1 MSMTENVLSSVP
13 FSTLAQT
20 QVQAAYPAR
29 YYAGY
34 DTAATQPTPVTAWYD
49 TWSMSSVDGLPPASQ
64 LLAVSSADW
73 ANTTGFRLPAGK
85 AVQNGAI
92 VDYTAPPLPLAT
104 QAARVL
110 QQAASTSWATYG
122 MYGETPPVVWQSYL
136 ASLRALA
143 NGTDTTS
150 TQLPTPPDIS
160 AAAFSAT
167 THKASFVQETAPEH
181 KSVSNGPDM
190 PDVSAM
196 RPSRAASIVA
206 GQGA

>member
-1 MSMTENVLSSVP
+1 MTDKGLSGSSLSV
-13 FSTLAQT
+13 TA

-34 DTAATQPTPVTAWYD
+34 DATATQPAPVTAWYD
-49 TWSMSSVDGLPPASQ
+49 TWSMSSVENLPPANQ
-64 LLAVSSADW
+64 LVPISAADW

-104 QAARVL
+104 QAANAL
-110 QQAASTSWATYG
+110 QQAATTSWAAYG
-122 MYGETPPVVWQSYL
+122 MYGETPPAAWQTYL

-143 NGTDTTS
+143 SGADTTS
-150 TQLPTPPDIS
+150 TQLPAQPALS
-160 AAAFSAT
+160 AATMPAPGVSVGAVQKKHSEENAVSRLEQASAPHLTQQMPT
-167 THKASFVQETAPEH
+167 T
-181 KSVSNGPDM
+181 
-190 PDVSAM
+190 
-196 RPSRAASIVA
+196 A